1 MPPRWSLILLG
12 VLVSLGC
19 GLRVWQAR
27 ESLWVDELHTAW
39 CAGGSLSEVA
49 PRAAI
54 GNQSPL
60 FFWLEWLLVQIGGA
74 SELALRLP
82 SLIAGTLLPAAL
94 YGLAWRWTRS
104 NLAALVAAALVVV
117 DPRSIF
123 YATEARPYALIELLA
138 AVHVAVFLEVLTRP
152 SLALRMAFVLG
163 AALLFHLHYT
173 CVLFVAAEVGFWL
186 LARTIDSESIRY
198 KPAWLLIDLFYLA
211 VLAAPAAW
219 NVAAIA
225 GRQENW
231 ARFVPNRPAT
241 DILLLLPWS
250 AAILFVLVDVD
261 AFLRKAV
268 PSQGRPTADAEL
280 PILLVSVWL
289 LVPVATA
296 WLLTVFD
303 VARLFATR
311 YAIASAPAAILIAA
325 LVTRLPPWPHARVT
339 LAAAMIGL
347 ALWSGG
353 FVPQLRKDGRLI
365 ADRREDWRSAIA
377 WLNEQLPGRR
387 LPVLVRSGL
396 IEADE
401 LRLSEGPLLNDYCL
415 LPVASLYRLQAK
427 QSDLVPLPYS
437 DSGRLEPDVRQLV
450 RERGGMWLVNRASE
464 ASSAS
469 VERGLIASLETA
481 EPRRSTS
488 QRWRIV
494 ESRSFGNVQVRR
506 IARTSET

>member
-1 MPPRWSLILLG
+1 MPPRWSLILLAI
-12 VLVSLGC
+12 LVSLGC

-39 CAGGSLSEVA
+39 CAGGSLAEAA

-60 FFWLEWLLVQIGGA
+60 FFWLEWLLVQIGGP

-82 SLIAGTLLPAAL
+82 GLIAGTLLPAAL
-94 YGLAWRWTRS
+94 YALAWRWTRS

-123 YATEARPYALIELLA
+123 YATEARPYALVELLA
-138 AVHVAVFLEVLTRP
+138 VLHVAVFLELLMRP
-152 SLALRMAFVLG
+152 SLPVRMAFVLG

-173 CVLFVAAEVGFWL
+173 SILLVAAEVGFWL
-186 LARTIDSESIRY
+186 VARAVDAQSVRYRLAW
-198 KPAWLLIDLFYLA
+198 ALIDLFYLA
-211 VLAAPAAW
+211 VLAAPAVW
-219 NVAAIA
+219 NVTAIA
-225 GRQENW
+225 SRRENW
-231 ARFVPNRPAT
+231 ARFVQNRPAT

-261 AFLRKAV
+261 ALLSKSV
-268 PSQGRPTADAEL
+268 PQNSRTRFDAEL
-280 PILLVSVWL
+280 PILFASAWL
-289 LVPVATA
+289 LVPLAIA
-296 WLLTVFD
+296 WLSTMVD
-303 VARLFATR
+303 VARLFAAR
-311 YAIASAPAAILIAA
+311 YVIVSAPAALLIAA
-325 LVTRLPPWPHARVT
+325 LVTRLPPWPHSRVS
-339 LAAAMIGL
+339 LALAMIGL

-353 FVPQLRKDGRLI
+353 IVPQLRHDGRLI
-365 ADRREDWRSAIA
+365 ADRREDWRSAIT

-396 IEADE
+396 IESDE
-401 LRLSEGPLLNDYCL
+401 LRSSHDPLLRDYCL
-415 LPVASLYRLQAK
+415 LPVTSLYRLQAR

-437 DSGRLEPDVRQLV
+437 DAGRLEAEVRQLV

-464 ASSAS
+464 ESSAR
-469 VERGLIASLETA
+469 VERHLIASLQTA
-481 EPRRSTS
+481 GPRRAS
-488 QRWRIV
+488 QRWRVV
-494 ESRSFGNVQVRR
+494 ESRSFGNVQIRR